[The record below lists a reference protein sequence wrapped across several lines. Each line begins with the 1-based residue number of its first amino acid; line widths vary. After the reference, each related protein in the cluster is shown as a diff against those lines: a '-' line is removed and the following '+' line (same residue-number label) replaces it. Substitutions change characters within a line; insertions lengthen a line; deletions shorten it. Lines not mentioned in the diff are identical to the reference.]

1 MRSALFLKPLGMT
14 GIPCVGNEL
23 SAIFTIVL
31 GCFDGAILL
40 KSASSSTRQ
49 LIYAT
54 QLSLWQINL
63 KKVLPSVVGRLAL
76 GAAGGK

>member
-31 GCFDGAILL
+31 GRFRWGYLTEIC
-40 KSASSSTRQ
+40 S
-49 LIYAT
+49 
-54 QLSLWQINL
+54 
-63 KKVLPSVVGRLAL
+63 
-76 GAAGGK
+76 